1 MRRKT
6 NERAAR
12 KARKQL
18 ETELDQTLLA
28 LRRNDAAFQQ
38 AMDRYQVEELIYQHA
53 ALMCHCRAVLR
64 DLRGGDASCP
74 SA

>member
-6 NERAAR
+6 NGRAVRRAQR
-12 KARKQL
+12 ELKA
-18 ETELDQTLLA
+18 ELDQTISA
-28 LRRNDAAFQQ
+28 LRRNDAAFQL
-38 AMDRYQVEELIYQHA
+38 AVDGYQVEELIYQHA

-74 SA
+74 SG